1 MAEQRRD
8 PLKDFIDTA
17 HHRALGEIL
26 LDYDVAMVSCWY
38 WRNSAGWSLP
48 WRTCPDSFFLFPI
61 FGEVRVY
68 LESGRRLLAPGQ
80 FLMLPEGTPH
90 ALELKKGFRRLEQI
104 SMHCHL
110 HDRWG
115 RSLPARFSSPFGR
128 LPHARE
134 SIAALKEL
142 ACLMEN
148 DPELGQPHGEMTV
161 KELLVF
167 QLRDGLLLKP
177 SPRGDPRVGG
187 VIQRM
192 EQRLASPDLSVEEL
206 ARGVEITSVQLRKV
220 FRRATGVG
228 PKHFLTTLRLR
239 KATRLL
245 RHTLATVKQV
255 AADCGFASDHYFHLA
270 FRKEFDCT
278 PSEYRKRMP
287 SEV

>member
-1 MAEQRRD
+1 MSEQRRD
-8 PLKDFIDTA
+8 PLEGFISSV
-17 HHRALGEIL
+17 HHHSLREIL
-26 LDYDVAMVSCWY
+26 LDYEVAMVSCWY
-38 WRNSAGWSLP
+38 WRNSAGWSLA
-48 WRTCPDSFFLFPI
+48 WRTCSDSFFLFPV
-61 FGEVRVY
+61 FGEVRVH
-68 LESGRRLLAPGQ
+68 LESGQRLLAPGQ

-90 ALELKKGFRRLEQI
+90 AIELKKGFQRLEQI
-104 SMHCHL
+104 SVHCHL
-110 HDRWG
+110 HDRYG
-115 RSLPARFSSPFGR
+115 RSLLARFSSSFGR
-128 LPHARE
+128 LPHTRE

-142 ACLMEN
+142 ACLMGN

-161 KELLVF
+161 KELLAF

-177 SPRGDPRVGG
+177 FSPGDPRVSA

-245 RHTLATVKQV
+245 RHTMATVKQV
-255 AADCGFASDHYFHLA
+255 SVDCGFASDHYFHLA